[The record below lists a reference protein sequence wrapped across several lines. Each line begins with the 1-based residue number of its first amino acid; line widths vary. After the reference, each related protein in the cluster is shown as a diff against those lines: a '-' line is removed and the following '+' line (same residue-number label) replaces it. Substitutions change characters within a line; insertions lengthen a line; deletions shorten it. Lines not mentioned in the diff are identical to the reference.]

1 MSTDKDK
8 SKIFYYR
15 QSSKGHNYSPQNF
28 WCPGDI
34 LKEEDEA
41 LLQEVKAFYQK
52 NGYSPRKEDMKPQLV
67 CKLKSRFRIWK
78 NVILAA
84 GLPDMNS
91 AEMQQKRKIAQAEG
105 PNEECSKEEG
115 FKERR
120 SKEVGAKEEGFKD
133 GRSKEADT
141 KGDGA
146 KEDGTEE

>member
-15 QSSKGHNYSPQNF
+15 QASKGHNYSTRNY
-28 WCPGDI
+28 WRPGDAI
-34 LKEEDEA
+34 KEEDEA

-84 GLPDMNS
+84 GLPDLNS
-91 AEMQQKRKIAQAEG
+91 AEMQQKRKGVKAEN
-105 PNEECSKEEG
+105 PKEEA
-115 FKERR
+115 FKE
-120 SKEVGAKEEGFKD
+120 KGAKET
-133 GRSKEADT
+133 SAKEDCVKEDCVKET
-141 KGDGA
+141 GA
-146 KEDGTEE
+146 KE